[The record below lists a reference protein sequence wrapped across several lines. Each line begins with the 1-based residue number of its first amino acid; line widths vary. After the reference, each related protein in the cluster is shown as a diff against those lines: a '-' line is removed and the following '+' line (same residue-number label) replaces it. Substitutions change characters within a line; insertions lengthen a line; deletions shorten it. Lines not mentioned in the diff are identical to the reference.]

1 MNALVHQTYTLS
13 DGSFRVTKCNSVPRE
28 FLFNTRRDAVV
39 MSPDS
44 EGLGS
49 AIETGVG
56 SNLKLSQVVFCI
68 SHYTLFSA
76 SVMILGRYSF
86 LKFV

>member
-1 MNALVHQTYTLS
+1 MS
-13 DGSFRVTKCNSVPRE
+13 DGSFRVNKCNSVPRE
-28 FLFNTRRDAVV
+28 FLFNTRRGAVV

-49 AIETGVG
+49 VVETGVG

-76 SVMILGRYSF
+76 SVMILGWNSF
-86 LKFV
+86 MKFV